1 MHYCTPLSLY
11 QYQSVHVQV
20 HILLPLLHSLH
31 DSSRSH
37 CPLRSLPDGS
47 AWVLD
52 SYPVTVEQAKV
63 ATVFGADLHVQRA
76 VNVASIRT
84 QFAVQNRVMV
94 VLSTHM

>member
-1 MHYCTPLSLY
+1 MSKFTYSYPCCTLY
-11 QYQSVHVQV
+11 TTPPV
-20 HILLPLLHSLH
+20 LTA
-31 DSSRSH
+31 
-37 CPLRSLPDGS
+37 LRSLPDGS

-63 ATVFGADLHVQRA
+63 ATVFGADLLVQRA
-76 VNVASIRT
+76 MNMASTRT